1 MSSVREQI
9 VARMATVLTGTLPG
23 AIPVYR
29 SRVDAFARAEVPAVV
44 VRPDDETT
52 QALSELLDASD
63 FEVFVEV
70 IVRGDVWDSLADPII
85 VAAHGLL
92 LNDAA
97 LVTLCSKLRRTAA
110 KWEAHE
116 ADLTAG
122 ILSQTYKLKYD
133 SPTNSL

>member
-1 MSSVREQI
+1 MSSIREQI
-9 VARMATVLTGTLPG
+9 LARMLVVLTGTLPN

-29 SRVDAFARAEVPAVV
+29 SRVDAFARSEEPSVV
-44 VRPDDETT
+44 VRPDVEDTK
-52 QALSELLDASD
+52 ALSELLDASD
-63 FEVFVEV
+63 FDVFVEV

-85 VAAHGLL
+85 IAAHGLL
-92 LNDAA
+92 LKDAA
-97 LVTLCSKLRRTAA
+97 LATLCSKLRRTAA

-122 ILSQTYKLKYD
+122 ILSQTYKMKYD